1 MKQKLIILA
10 LSILFT
16 FNSFVEKTQ
25 IPDKTIDVETAVQSA
40 LQTHLSVRQSE
51 IQLEQTKRKYEH
63 SWNNF
68 LPSLSANV
76 SGGANGG
83 LTSTATNALTFST
96 GINTNLNISLGVGKK
111 IAALKAAYESGQ
123 KDYEDTVREI
133 ETEIRK
139 SFYSLLYMQGQVD
152 ISRASVNAN
161 EAQYNQTKIKKS
173 QGLVTELDLLTSQVN
188 YETAKINLRNTEK
201 AYFTATFK
209 FLNEIGVNVE
219 PGQRVSF
226 EGSLDDYV
234 NANDFELSQ
243 GNLDELI
250 ENSPAIRTIKNTLN
264 KNKISRSQLT
274 LSAYLPNIMLSAN
287 ISPYSYSYNLPNKM
301 GSKRDS
307 WSVSAGLS
315 FALDNYIPG
324 SAVRDNIA
332 DMDDSIKT
340 LEMQLDKK
348 RQQIKTNIIEILNE
362 IEIAKEGLE
371 NCRLNSEL
379 AKKSYEM
386 AEIAYKNGTKD
397 LNSLQAI
404 HNAYS
409 NAELQYKNQQL
420 SLINSRLTLKSLI
433 GK

>member
-1 MKQKLIILA
+1 MKHKLIVILLA
-10 LSILFT
+10 ILFT
-16 FNSFVEKTQ
+16 VNSFAEENQTS
-25 IPDKTIDVETAVQSA
+25 DKIIDVETAVQSA
-40 LQTHLSVRQSE
+40 LQTHLSVKQSR
-51 IQLEQTKRKYEH
+51 IQLEQAKRKYDH

-76 SGGANGG
+76 NGAANGS
-83 LTSTATNALTFST
+83 LTSTAANALTFST
-96 GINTNLNISLGVGKK
+96 GINANLNISLGVGKK
-111 IAALKAAYESGQ
+111 IAALKADYESGQ
-123 KDYEDTVREI
+123 KNYEDAVREI

-139 SFYSLLYMQGQVD
+139 SFYSLLYMQGQVE
-152 ISRASVNAN
+152 ISKASVSAN

-188 YETAKINLRNTEK
+188 YESAKINLRNTEK
-201 AYFTATFK
+201 SYFNATFT
-209 FLNEIGVNVE
+209 FLNEIGINVE

-250 ENSPAIRTIKNTLN
+250 ENSPAIRTIKSTLS
-264 KNKISRSQLT
+264 KNSISRSQLA

-287 ISPYSYSYNLPNKM
+287 INPYSYSYSLPNKI
-301 GSKRDS
+301 GITRDS

-371 NCRLNSEL
+371 NCRLNIDL

-386 AEIAYKNGTKD
+386 AEVAYKNGTKD
-397 LNSLQAI
+397 LNSLQSI

-409 NAELQYKNQQL
+409 NAELQYRSQQL

>member
-1 MKQKLIILA
+1 MKHKLIVILLA
-10 LSILFT
+10 ILFT
-16 FNSFVEKTQ
+16 VNSFAEENQTS
-25 IPDKTIDVETAVQSA
+25 DKIIDVETAVQSA
-40 LQTHLSVRQSE
+40 LQTHLSVKQSR
-51 IQLEQTKRKYEH
+51 IQLEQAKRKYDH

-76 SGGANGG
+76 NGAANGS
-83 LTSTATNALTFST
+83 LTSTAANALTFST
-96 GINTNLNISLGVGKK
+96 GINANLNISLGVGKK
-111 IAALKAAYESGQ
+111 IAALKADYESGQ
-123 KDYEDTVREI
+123 KNYEDAVREI

-139 SFYSLLYMQGQVD
+139 SFYSLLYMQGQVE
-152 ISRASVNAN
+152 ISKASVSAN

-188 YETAKINLRNTEK
+188 YESAKINLRNTEK
-201 AYFTATFK
+201 SYFNATFT
-209 FLNEIGVNVE
+209 FLNEIGINVE

-250 ENSPAIRTIKNTLN
+250 ENSPAIRTIKSTLS
-264 KNKISRSQLT
+264 KNSISRSQLA

-287 ISPYSYSYNLPNKM
+287 INPYSYSYSLPNKI
-301 GSKRDS
+301 GITRDS

-371 NCRLNSEL
+371 NCRLNIDL

-386 AEIAYKNGTKD
+386 AEVAYKNGTKD
-397 LNSLQAI
+397 LNSLQSI

-409 NAELQYKNQQL
+409 NAEVQYRSQQL
-420 SLINSRLTLKSLI
+420 SLINSRFTLKSLI

>member
-1 MKQKLIILA
+1 MKHKLIVILLA
-10 LSILFT
+10 ILFT
-16 FNSFVEKTQ
+16 VNSFAEENQTS
-25 IPDKTIDVETAVQSA
+25 DKIIDVETAVQSA
-40 LQTHLSVRQSE
+40 LQTHLSVKQSR
-51 IQLEQTKRKYEH
+51 IQLEQAKRKYDH

-76 SGGANGG
+76 NGAANGG
-83 LTSTATNALTFST
+83 LTSTAANALTFST
-96 GINTNLNISLGVGKK
+96 GINANLNISLGVGKK
-111 IAALKAAYESGQ
+111 IAALKADYESGQ
-123 KDYEDTVREI
+123 KNYEDAVREI

-139 SFYSLLYMQGQVD
+139 SFYSLLYMQGQVE
-152 ISRASVNAN
+152 ISKASVSAN

-188 YETAKINLRNTEK
+188 YESAKINLRNTEK
-201 AYFTATFK
+201 SYFNATFT
-209 FLNEIGVNVE
+209 FLNEIGINVE

-250 ENSPAIRTIKNTLN
+250 ENSPAIRTIKSTLS
-264 KNKISRSQLT
+264 KNSISRSQLA

-287 ISPYSYSYNLPNKM
+287 INPYSYSYSLPNKI
-301 GSKRDS
+301 GTTRDS

-315 FALDNYIPG
+315 FALDNYIPWA
-324 SAVRDNIA
+324 AVRDNIA

-371 NCRLNSEL
+371 NCRLNIDL

-386 AEIAYKNGTKD
+386 AEVAYKNGTKD
-397 LNSLQAI
+397 LNSLQSI

-409 NAELQYKNQQL
+409 NAELQYRSQQL

>member
-1 MKQKLIILA
+1 MKHKLTVILLA
-10 LSILFT
+10 ILFT
-16 FNSFVEKTQ
+16 VNSFAEENQTS
-25 IPDKTIDVETAVQSA
+25 DKIIDVETAVQSA
-40 LQTHLSVRQSE
+40 LQTHLSVKQSR
-51 IQLEQTKRKYEH
+51 IQLEQAKRKYDH

-68 LPSLSANV
+68 LPSLSANAN
-76 SGGANGG
+76 GAANGG
-83 LTSTATNALTFST
+83 LTSTAANALTFST
-96 GINTNLNISLGVGKK
+96 GINANLNISLGVSKK
-111 IAALKAAYESGQ
+111 IAALKADYESGQ
-123 KDYEDTVREI
+123 KNYEDAVREI

-139 SFYSLLYMQGQVD
+139 SFYSLLYMQGQVE
-152 ISRASVNAN
+152 ISRASVSAN

-188 YETAKINLRNTEK
+188 YESAKINLRNTEK
-201 AYFTATFK
+201 SYFNATFT
-209 FLNEIGVNVE
+209 FLNEIGINVE
-219 PGQRVSF
+219 PEQRVSF

-250 ENSPAIRTIKNTLN
+250 ENSPAIRTIKSTLN
-264 KNKISRSQLT
+264 KNSISRSQLA

-287 ISPYSYSYNLPNKM
+287 INPYSYSYSLPNKI
-301 GSKRDS
+301 GTTRDS

-315 FALDNYIPG
+315 FALDNYISG
-324 SAVRDNIA
+324 AAVRDNIA

-340 LEMQLDKK
+340 REMQLDKK

-371 NCRLNSEL
+371 NCRLNIDL

-386 AEIAYKNGTKD
+386 AEVAYKNGTKD
-397 LNSLQAI
+397 LNSLQSI

-409 NAELQYKNQQL
+409 NAELQYRSQQL